1 MNSAGATQFATIDDE
16 KAWCAIFE
24 RHLKSTIEETG
35 FPENFEITS
44 YKSIEDFVVRYEK
57 DDIDPPMLLILDKN
71 LEEMDVSYRH
81 IDQIT
86 GIMGGQ
92 NIRPCIGI
100 GIDIGINRR
109 NHQMHIHHRFHMG
122 PKRLDRGGTKGQVR
136 HKMPVHD
143 INMHPICALRFDRA
157 NFCTKVGE
165 ISGQNGWCDFNGT
178 VKGHVALLLHAATAE
193 WVSSTQPPRS
203 ARF

>member
-92 NIRPCIGI
+92 NIRIVASSS
-100 GIDIGINRR
+100 DNS
-109 NHQMHIHHRFHMG
+109 
-122 PKRLDRGGTKGQVR
+122 TSA
-136 HKMPVHD
+136 
-143 INMHPICALRFDRA
+143 CAEA
-157 NFCTKVGE
+157 YQAGA
-165 ISGQNGWCDFNGT
+165 CDFIAKPIDDLEFMYKVRGQLKQTQKILQEAKQRDVMSQNLAMLMENSDEMVTLIKLMEKT
-178 VKGHVALLLHAATAE
+178 VGSKSVKDLSNAE
-193 WVSSTQPPRS
+193 IEACGEFGLKASMIM
-203 ARF
+203 